1 MKTKNFQT
9 FAGQNDHVA
18 VKPHF
23 RTTLFLAFIR
33 NLCQN
38 YHLLENT
45 SKLISPI
52 RVKICEEQPIYNY
65 KRSSYGH
72 RITTEPRRI
81 DIVAHVAPQDNSVRL
96 DECLLIG
103 FEIKTNLRDLV
114 SDKKFIEYCHAVNM
128 LFLAVPKSLVDYALE
143 KVADRTDVGVYC
155 FEDGH
160 QYKWPEIRYPYQDHI
175 NQLRRDAF
183 FRVNG
188 ISEIME
194 IKR

>member
-81 DIVAHVAPQDNSVRL
+81 DIVAHVALQDNSVRL

-103 FEIKTNLRDLV
+103 FEIK
-114 SDKKFIEYCHAVNM
+114 I
-128 LFLAVPKSLVDYALE
+128 LE
-143 KVADRTDVGVYC
+143 
-155 FEDGH
+155 
-160 QYKWPEIRYPYQDHI
+160 I
-175 NQLRRDAF
+175 
-183 FRVNG
+183 
-188 ISEIME
+188 
-194 IKR
+194 